1 MSTETISKPASA
13 GTTGWLRTQWI
24 DAFNARDDEGEA
36 GARTAGYTARQT
48 HALRHRCH
56 RTVGASLVFATSAHA
71 VHR

>member
-13 GTTGWLRTQWI
+13 GDNRLAARQWI

-36 GARTAGYTARQT
+36 GARTAGYTAHQT
-48 HALRHRCH
+48 HTLRHRCH

>member
-36 GARTAGYTARQT
+36 GARTRR
-48 HALRHRCH
+48 LHRAPDSC
-56 RTVGASLVFATSAHA
+56 SSPSMS
-71 VHR
+71 